1 MSRNV
6 HADLM
11 IQAANDTSIK
21 WDFSRDGVTWTGTA
35 SPTWL
40 VELQYRQKP
49 QSQQEMKD
57 AQSTVNSITAALAQ
71 PEPTGDGWLEATI
84 AWEVCASIHEKFAKG
99 KDALY
104 KKRHADFVKHLDDCR
119 AKAIAAPPAPILAQ
133 PCTTYTPSNAYYM
146 VDRFLRNNLDD
157 DAYAEYS
164 GFLDS
169 ITEPTAAGAATYRNL
184 ADDAA
189 LKRSFDAMQNGIVA
203 ELRKEL
209 ADMTAHQDKLV
220 GIWQS
225 LADSY
230 AKHCKETN
238 ADRLDAQRYRWLC
251 DNNFDKVGVTQ
262 IHTLIKTWEPH
273 SQTGEPQLW
282 SQRTR
287 GGKLDAAIDAAINNN
302 QNQEMQLEIAKRA
315 ATMSDINSMT
325 RFDSSMTR
333 EQIIEK
339 MNQLT
344 NTKPVVII
352 KNS

>member
-1 MSRNV
+1 MPRNV

-21 WDFSRDGVTWTGTA
+21 WDFSRDGATWTGTA

-71 PEPTGDGWLEATI
+71 PEPSPVLTMPSSYTEKLKTLFGQDRREAWVVAIENENFSDFPDTKYAASFAHDYFIEGWEAAVT
-84 AWEVCASIHEKFAKG
+84 K
-99 KDALY
+99 Y
-104 KKRHADFVKHLDDCR
+104 
-119 AKAIAAPPAPILAQ
+119 AAPPAP
-133 PCTTYTPSNAYYM
+133 
-146 VDRFLRNNLDD
+146 D
-157 DAYAEYS
+157 
-164 GFLDS
+164 
-169 ITEPTAAGAATYRNL
+169 TYRHP

-230 AKHCKETN
+230 AKHCKETK
-238 ADRLDAQRYRWLC
+238 ADRLDAQRWQFFLTAQDETTPENAAFASAANALYP
-251 DNNFDKVGVTQ
+251 DNDLSKVMALAIDKV
-262 IHTLIKTWEPH
+262 
-273 SQTGEPQLW
+273 TGGQP
-282 SQRTR
+282 
-287 GGKLDAAIDAAINNN
+287 
-302 QNQEMQLEIAKRA
+302 
-315 ATMSDINSMT
+315 
-325 RFDSSMTR
+325 
-333 EQIIEK
+333 
-339 MNQLT
+339 
-344 NTKPVVII
+344 
-352 KNS
+352 